1 MNPASNPAPAS
12 SDSAVASA
20 PPSRVLVVD
29 DESPM
34 LRALGTNLRARGYQV
49 DLAPTGEEAL
59 QLAARHRPDAVI
71 LDLGLPGISGI
82 EVIEGLRG
90 WTAVPIIILS
100 ARGAEHDKVAALD
113 AGADDY
119 VTKPFGMDE
128 LLARLRA
135 ALRRIAPA
143 PESALVETPDFTVDL
158 AAKKVT
164 ASVGRPTPSGATSRP
179 QADSVTGRRVGVGPA
194 GGGRAGLTGPEGEV
208 RLTPTEWGLVEVLV
222 RNAGKLVSQRQLL
235 QDVWGP
241 QYGEETNY
249 LRVHMAHIRR
259 KLEPDPSRP
268 RYFIT
273 EPGMGYRF
281 EGPDA

>member
-1 MNPASNPAPAS
+1 MSAQTGASATA
-12 SDSAVASA
+12 DSAA
-20 PPSRVLVVD
+20 RVLVVD
-29 DESPM
+29 DEQPI
-34 LRALGTNLRARGYQV
+34 LRALGTNLRARGYII
-49 DLAPTGEEAL
+49 DLAASGEDAL
-59 QLAARHRPDAVI
+59 AMAARHRPDAVI
-71 LDLGLPGISGI
+71 LDLGLPGLSGI

-90 WTAVPIIILS
+90 WTKVPIIILS
-100 ARGAEHDKVAALD
+100 ARGAERDKVAALD

-135 ALRRIAPA
+135 SLRRNAPA
-143 PESALVETPDFTVDL
+143 PESALVETPDFVVDL
-158 AAKKVT
+158 AAKRV
-164 ASVGRPTPSGATSRP
+164 
-179 QADSVTGRRVGVGPA
+179 RRGN
-194 GGGRAGLTGPEGEV
+194 EEV

-259 KLEPDPSRP
+259 KLEPEASRP

-281 EGPDA
+281 EGADDPA

>member
-1 MNPASNPAPAS
+1 MSAQTGASATA
-12 SDSAVASA
+12 DSAA
-20 PPSRVLVVD
+20 RVLVVD
-29 DESPM
+29 DEQPI
-34 LRALGTNLRARGYQV
+34 LRALGTNLRARGYIIE
-49 DLAPTGEEAL
+49 LAASGEDAL
-59 QLAARHRPDAVI
+59 AMAARHRPDAVI
-71 LDLGLPGISGI
+71 LDLGLPGLSGI

-90 WTAVPIIILS
+90 WTKVPIIILS

-135 ALRRIAPA
+135 SLRRNTPA
-143 PESALVETPDFTVDL
+143 PESALVETPDFVVDL
-158 AAKKVT
+158 AAKRV
-164 ASVGRPTPSGATSRP
+164 
-179 QADSVTGRRVGVGPA
+179 RRGDV
-194 GGGRAGLTGPEGEV
+194 EV

-259 KLEPDPSRP
+259 KLEPEASRP

-281 EGPDA
+281 EGVDDPA